1 MERRTFLLGLISAA
15 AVLVVAKPEDALA
28 QAVECYDPAGRL
40 VPCPPP
46 GVARPRG
53 IVRRAARRHR
63 RRRRRGR
70 RVRHRRVRRRVR
82 RARRRMR

>member
-15 AVLVVAKPEDALA
+15 AALLVARPEDAQA
-28 QAVECYDPAGRL
+28 QAVECYNPEGRL

-46 GVARPRG
+46 RVALPRG

-63 RRRRRGR
+63 RRRRRVR
-70 RVRHRRVRRRVR
+70 RVHHRRVRRRVR